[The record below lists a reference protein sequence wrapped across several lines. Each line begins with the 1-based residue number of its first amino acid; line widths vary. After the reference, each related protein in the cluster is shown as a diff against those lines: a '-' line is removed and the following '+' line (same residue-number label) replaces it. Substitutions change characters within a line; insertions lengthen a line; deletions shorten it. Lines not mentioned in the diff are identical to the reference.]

1 MENKSLKELKGNAK
15 NPRTINKE
23 DYKNLVQ
30 SIKRFGD
37 LSGIVFNVRT
47 QQLAGGHQRQKAFAE
62 IGADDIVITQ
72 RLPEKNSVGTT
83 AVGYVMLNGERF
95 GYREVDWDSDFEKAA
110 NVAANRIQGEFD
122 LDLLAE
128 ITYEISQAENASDLL
143 NLTGQTEDEINR
155 LLDMSGASGE
165 SDPAEDEA
173 PEVDNANPPV
183 SKLGE
188 IYQLGV
194 HRLMCGDSTDFGAV
208 SDLLDG
214 TEPELLLT
222 DPPYNMDYQGGGIFE
237 NHINQ
242 SFKDN
247 IKPLV
252 DFEPAKMFEV
262 IETIKPKTNICF
274 ASKDLIYEYINFIKD
289 NNKNFNLLTWHK
301 TNPIPMNNGNF
312 LPDTEY
318 IFYWY
323 DKGTRKFNNNV
334 EGVDYHKYYIGE
346 INEGRREGENQHPTI
361 KPQSLLI
368 KFIKICSDRG
378 DVVLD
383 LFSGSGSG
391 LIASETTGRIF
402 YGMELDPKY
411 CDVIRKRYHKHTT
424 GQEEGWQEA
433 TKPINEVSD
442 ETTTTAI
449 PTES

>member
-37 LSGIVFNVRT
+37 LSGIVFNIET

-83 AVGYVMLNGERF
+83 AVGYVVFNGERYA
-95 GYREVDWDSDFEKAA
+95 YREVSWSPDFEKAA

-173 PEVDNANPPV
+173 PEVDEVNPPI

-188 IYQLGV
+188 IYQLGR

-208 SDLLDG
+208 SDLMDG
-214 TEPELLLT
+214 IQADLVHTY
-222 DPPYNMDYQGGGIFE
+222 PPY
-237 NHINQ
+237 
-242 SFKDN
+242 
-247 IKPLV
+247 
-252 DFEPAKMFEV
+252 
-262 IETIKPKTNICF
+262 
-274 ASKDLIYEYINFIKD
+274 
-289 NNKNFNLLTWHK
+289 
-301 TNPIPMNNGNF
+301 
-312 LPDTEY
+312 
-318 IFYWY
+318 
-323 DKGTRKFNNNV
+323 
-334 EGVDYHKYYIGE
+334 GVDYDNTDRPNPGSTNFGVIENDQLVGKEFENLLAGAFSNIEAFTKPDSAIYIWHASSTSVAFYTKLEEAGIKVSQQIIWKKPMLLGRGKYQWAHEPCIFAVKGSPFHTDDRTKTTVWDFGGYDKSS
-346 INEGRREGENQHPTI
+346 NDHPTQ
-361 KPQSLLI
+361 KPL
-368 KFIKICSDRG
+368 FIPKEAIINSSQRG
-378 DVVLD
+378 ATILD
-383 LFSGSGSG
+383 LFGGSGST
-391 LIASETTGRIF
+391 LIACEEMDRNC
-402 YGMELDPKY
+402 YMMELDPKY

-424 GQEEGWQEA
+424 GQEDGWQEA
-433 TKPINEVSD
+433 TKAINEVSD
-442 ETTTTAI
+442 ETTATAI
-449 PTES
+449 PAES